1 MIKLFNLR
9 FCWLNEYWLHLQVNV
24 ELTVLLLVFTFEKS
38 ETKQLKAA
46 AQFDLVTQFIDI
58 ELKPKFQIGLSSTSA
73 HTDW

>member
-1 MIKLFNLR
+1 MF
-9 FCWLNEYWLHLQVNV
+9 

-73 HTDW
+73 HTD